1 MMVTFVSQ
9 CEKKSLNKT
18 RRVLDAFANR
28 IGNRTWQTVITKE
41 GLTAVKKLLR
51 KTASKNTAVSCHW
64 IRSRS
69 RSEFLWVV
77 GNKDKFNAEGIVPV
91 NYTNQLDVN
100 SFNEE
105 DWKFLPVI
113 ESLTVFAALLHD
125 FGKATV
131 LFQNKLKGKN
141 ESQSDP
147 LRHEWISLLFLVA
160 IVNNKPDEEW
170 LDYIISDEIHRK
182 ISRLEINNISK
193 PLDNLPPTASMV
205 AWLILSHHKLPII
218 KEGYKTDSIKLSKLF
233 SIISSSWGYENNKEK
248 VEFSEWFK
256 CAELPSKSIE
266 WQKEIKSTAIRL
278 KNQVYQIEEIFHSST
293 LRPALSYA
301 RMCLMLGDHYYSS
314 LTKDEAEKE
323 QGEWHSSVKLFAN
336 TGKGKE
342 LKQQLDEHLVRVA
355 KQAKINIRKLPQ
367 FEAIFNEN
375 IRVKGNNKI
384 GKKSPEA
391 YKWQDEAVSNIKKWK
406 RSEKDLDKHQFGFF
420 AVNMASTGK
429 GKTFANAKIVQ
440 ALSNNEESLRYI
452 LALGLRTL
460 TLQTG
465 DEYKNKIDLKNDELA
480 VLIGSKAIVDLHN
493 QNKTGSESSTDLLG
507 NELVF
512 SGDFPEQGLDTV
524 LRSTKDRQFLYAPVL
539 VCTIDH
545 IIQATEVKR
554 GGRYILPTMRLM
566 SSDLVIDEIDD
577 FDNTDLIAIGRLIHL
592 AGMLGRKVMISS
604 ATIPPDL
611 AEGYFNA
618 YKAGWD
624 IFAKMRGKKTAIGCA
639 WIDEFKTTTKSISN
653 KESYQKEHG
662 KFINKRIAKLDQQP
676 AKRKVNIAQCS
687 TSKDFTEYAEAIKQV
702 VLEKH
707 KHHNFIDPITGKKI
721 SIGVVRMA
729 NINPCVNL
737 TKYLLNNAPADN
749 SEIKTMAYH
758 SRQVLLM
765 RHEQEKYLD
774 KILKRDGKDE
784 STILEDEVI
793 RNHIDCSK
801 AENIIFVLV
810 ATPVEEVGRD
820 HDFDWS
826 VIEPSSYRSFIQ
838 MAGRVLRHRDK
849 EIIEPNIAIMKYNY
863 RALKYQ
869 DIKNSEKRYFSF
881 VYPGYQQTRN
891 EPSKYNLE
899 VIVDVEELAK
909 RLDATHRIKRTDSSE
924 LASLEHKVIHKLLT
938 NYDAKGPESMQGWL
952 ESDWWLTALPQ
963 EYVRF
968 RSSSPD
974 LTVFLTVNNI
984 LREKG
989 ERGQEPVAV
998 GKNSVNFDNQLKEEE
1013 IKNLWLKRDYKTLM
1027 KEQAA
1032 KLGIDIEVAELTYG
1046 EINLPTYG
1054 EPLKIDQFVYDEQL
1068 GLSTKNKENAC

>member
-28 IGNRTWQTVITKE
+28 IGSRTWQTVITNE
-41 GLTAVKKLLR
+41 GLLAVKKLLR

-69 RSEFLWVV
+69 RSEFIWVV
-77 GNKDKFNAEGIVPV
+77 GNKDKFNGEGVVPV
-91 NYTNQLDVN
+91 NYTKQLN
-100 SFNEE
+100 SKSFNEE
-105 DWKFLPVI
+105 DWTFLPVI
-113 ESLTVFAALLHD
+113 ESLTVFSALLHD

-141 ESQSDP
+141 ESLSDP

-160 IVNNKPDEEW
+160 IVNNKSDEEW

-182 ISRLEINNISK
+182 ISKFKINDISR
-193 PLDNLPPTASMV
+193 PLDNLPPVASMV
-205 AWLILSHHKLPII
+205 AWLILSHHKLPIL
-218 KEGYKTDSIKLSKLF
+218 KDGYKTNSIKLPELF
-233 SIISSSWGYENNKEK
+233 SFISSSWGYENKNEK
-248 VEFSEWFK
+248 IAFNEWFK

-266 WQKEIKSTAIRL
+266 WQKEIKSTAISL
-278 KNQVYQIEEIFHSST
+278 KSKASQIEEIFHST
-293 LRPALSYA
+293 ALRPTLSYA

-314 LTKDEAEKE
+314 LTREEAEQEK
-323 QGEWHSSVKLFAN
+323 GEWHSSVKLYAN
-336 TGKGKE
+336 TGFGNV

-355 KQAKINIRKLPQ
+355 KQARKNIKKLPL
-367 FEAIFNEN
+367 FEAIFNKN
-375 IRVKGNNKI
+375 IRVKLNKKI
-384 GKKSPEA
+384 SKKSPIA
-391 YKWQDEAVSNIKKWK
+391 YKWQDDAVSNIKKWK
-406 RSEKDLDKHQFGFF
+406 RDEKDLDKHQFGFF

-429 GKTFANAKIVQ
+429 GKTFANAKIMQ
-440 ALSNNEESLRYI
+440 ALSNNEDSLRFI

-465 DEYKNKIDLKNDELA
+465 DEYRNKIDLKNDELA
-480 VLIGSKAIVDLHN
+480 VLIGSKAIVDLHY
-493 QNKTGSESSTDLLG
+493 QKNKTGSESSTSLLD
-507 NELVF
+507 NELIF

-524 LRSTKDRQFLYAPVL
+524 LKSTKDRQFLYAPVL

-545 IIQATEVKR
+545 IIQTTEVKR

-577 FDNTDLIAIGRLIHL
+577 FDDTDLIAIGRLIHL

-611 AEGYFNA
+611 AEGYFNV
-618 YKAGWD
+618 YQSGWD
-624 IFAKMRGKKTAIGCA
+624 IFAKMRGKKTSIGCA
-639 WIDEFKTTTKSISN
+639 WIDEFKTTTKSINN

-687 TSKDFTEYAEAIKQV
+687 TEISEYFEAIKQAV
-702 VLEKH
+702 IEKH
-707 KHHNFIDPITGKKI
+707 KHNNFIDPKTSKKI

-729 NINPCVNL
+729 NINPCVDL
-737 TKYLLNNAPADN
+737 TKYLLNNNLAEDT
-749 SEIKTMAYH
+749 ELKVMAYH

-774 KILKRDGKDE
+774 KILKRNKENDAN
-784 STILEDEVI
+784 ILDDSVI
-793 RNHIDCSK
+793 RSHIDNSK
-801 AENIIFVLV
+801 AKNIVFVLV

-820 HDFDWS
+820 HDFDWA

-849 EIIEPNIAIMKYNY
+849 KVLEPNIAIMKYNY
-863 RALKYQ
+863 RALKTKGKK
-869 DIKNSEKRYFSF
+869 IAFKW
-881 VYPGYQQTRN
+881 PGYQN
-891 EPSKYNLE
+891 H
-899 VIVDVEELAK
+899 VDDLQSYDLTTLVNIKELAEK
-909 RLDATHRIKRTDSSE
+909 LDATNRIKQTKSSE
-924 LASLEHKVIHKLLT
+924 LASLEHKVIHQLLT
-938 NYDAKGPESMQGWL
+938 NYDSKGPESMQGWL
-952 ESDWWLTALPQ
+952 DSDWWLTALPQ
-963 EYVRF
+963 QYVRF
-968 RSSSPD
+968 RNSSPD
-974 LTVFLTVNNI
+974 LTVFMTVDNI

-998 GKNSVNFDNQLKEEE
+998 AKDCVDFKNQLSNEELQ
-1013 IKNLWLKRDYKTLM
+1013 NLWFKRDYKTLM
-1027 KEQAA
+1027 KEQAKTLA
-1032 KLGIDIEVAELTYG
+1032 MDIEVAELIYG

-1054 EPLKIDQFVYDEQL
+1054 KALAPNQFVYDEQL
-1068 GLSTKNKENAC
+1068 GLSIQKKESLC